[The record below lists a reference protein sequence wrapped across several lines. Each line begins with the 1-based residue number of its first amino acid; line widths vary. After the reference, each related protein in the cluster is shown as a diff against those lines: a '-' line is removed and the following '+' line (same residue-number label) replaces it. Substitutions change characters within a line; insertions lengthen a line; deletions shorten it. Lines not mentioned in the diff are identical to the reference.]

1 MAEGS
6 KSGRKQR
13 VPRVVRRNRF
23 LFHLVYEPVFLGA
36 VVVFLI
42 LALLAPVFLLKIWIV
57 SPKGFEP
64 VIKVRALD
72 FFQASALRRSAN
84 RAAQAGD
91 FKEAMQS
98 WRGAVENNPA
108 NPADLRH
115 ALENVV
121 HLKPPAREWLGWTLY
136 YGNWLLRLEQTNIAD
151 VALFS
156 QVLDHYLLDDAVVQ
170 LLEPHAAKLTPQ
182 QASRLVR
189 CLFHLGRTD
198 AFAREWERHKQ
209 AFDAMPELRL
219 YEIAYTAG
227 WGSTLPAAEAQKQ
240 LDAAAVDPVS
250 RPTAN
255 RLLLSVAVARNH
267 IDAYLAALNRLEED
281 HVDRLPDHVRYWL
294 LLSLNKRT
302 DEAQVLARKFVKP
315 PESASDAEIM
325 ARGLVRLG
333 MRDEA
338 LTFLASHQEP
348 FDYNPALWTL
358 HSQLLM
364 EAGRWIDLQTLAVAM
379 RQRDRLSI
387 YLGGYSH
394 YLEGLAEIRQGRSA
408 LADRAFLELAANP
421 IPDPVLAYGSATQLR
436 KLGRPEL
443 AAQIFGRLES
453 SYSNHLDFWLQLQSS
468 AFDARDFDLL
478 LAATKRA
485 YEIAPGRLEYMNNYA
500 AGLLVSRQ
508 RPAEAVDLTFRALTL
523 APRAFE
529 TRLNHAMAL
538 LQIGRV
544 SDAEPLLKELS
555 TEPLDTDRDTL
566 VHLAW
571 FEFYLAGS
579 NTEKAL
585 LHAAHVDPRRLLPP
599 QAQWFESK
607 RTNLVSRA
615 TKP

>member
-1 MAEGS
+1 MAESS
-6 KSGRKQR
+6 KSGRRQR

-84 RAAQAGD
+84 RATQSGD

-108 NPADLRH
+108 NPSDLRR
-115 ALENVV
+115 ALDTVV
-121 HLKPPAREWLGWTLY
+121 RLKPPAREWLGWSLY

-170 LLEPHAAKLTPQ
+170 LLEPHAASLTPA
-182 QASRLVR
+182 QAAPLLR

-198 AFAREWERHKQ
+198 AFAREWDRHKQ
-209 AFDAMPELRL
+209 AFAAMPELRL
-219 YEIAYTAG
+219 YDVAYTAG
-227 WGSTLPAAEAQKQ
+227 WGTSLQAAEAQKQ
-240 LDAAAVDPVS
+240 LDAAAIDPAS

-255 RLLLSVAVARNH
+255 RLLLSVAVARNR
-267 IDAYLAALNRLEED
+267 IDLYQSALTRLEED
-281 HVDRLPDHVRYWL
+281 HVDRIPDHVRHWL
-294 LLSLNKRT
+294 LLALNKRT
-302 DEAQVLARKFVKP
+302 DEARALTRKFVKP

-333 MRDEA
+333 LRDEA
-338 LTFLASHQEP
+338 LTFVASHQEA

-358 HSQLLM
+358 HSQLLL
-364 EAGRWIDLQTLAVAM
+364 ETGRWVDLQTLAVAM
-379 RQRDRLSI
+379 RQRDRLAV
-387 YLGGYSH
+387 YLGGYSY
-394 YLEGLAEIRQGRSA
+394 YLEGLAEFQQGRTA
-408 LADRAFLELAANP
+408 LADRAFQELAAKP
-421 IPDPVLAYGSATQLR
+421 IPDPVLAYSSATQLR

-443 AAQIFGRLES
+443 AAKIFGQLES
-453 SYSNHLDFWLQLQSS
+453 SYSNHLEFWLQLQSS

-500 AGLLVSRQ
+500 AALLVSRQ
-508 RPAEAVDLTFRALTL
+508 RPAEAVDLTFRALNL

-529 TRLNHAMAL
+529 TRLNHALAL
-538 LQIGRV
+538 LQLGRLA
-544 SDAEPLLKELS
+544 DAEPLLKELS
-555 TEPLDTDRDTL
+555 TEPLDSEHDNL
-566 VHLAW
+566 VHLGW
-571 FEFYLAGS
+571 FEFYLAS
-579 NTEKAL
+579 ADTEKAR
-585 LHAAHVDPRRLLPP
+585 LHAARVDPRRLLPP
-599 QAQWFESK
+599 QSQWFESK
-607 RTNLVSRA
+607 RTNLVSRTA
-615 TKP
+615 NP